1 MARSQPRAAKGI
13 AAARVGRTVPKG
25 TKGVQDDKSSHNDNA
40 GKMPTVVHVGTTE
53 KSTLPRMPK
62 RT

>member
-13 AAARVGRTVPKG
+13 IGARVGKQEPKG
-25 TKGVQDDKSSHNDNA
+25 TKGKQDDKTSHNDNA